1 MVPAMSQTV
10 ERSSL
15 DLRYEGHRLR
25 NDAAEAR
32 LLGSI
37 AQRGI
42 EEPLGGVDTPQGR
55 LLLDGFRR
63 NRCAA
68 KLGIHC
74 VPYVSWGEDEAQGI
88 ANLMAACRQR
98 TLTILEQARFVGELS
113 SRHGMTVA
121 DVAEMLSRSKAWV
134 STRRNLLARMSPA
147 IQEILLGGAF
157 PVYSY
162 MVTLRPFMRINGVG
176 QDEIERF
183 VQAVAGAK
191 LSVREIELLAHG
203 YFRGTPSLRQAV
215 DRGRWKWTLDQM
227 QAAGQTCRGLN
238 DFERGLLRDLERL
251 LQVMQTVMTRCDS
264 PRLQARDFHAQANLL
279 LAGLLGRRDSF
290 FKKME
295 EFYDRTGREEC
306 HLPVAPRGDV
316 AAGDQPPDAHQPQC
330 GAEDRQAAGQIRPPA
345 AERQEGARRR
355 ATRTSLP
362 RV

>member
-1 MVPAMSQTV
+1 MVRSMSETV

-15 DLRYEGHRLR
+15 DLRYEGYRLR
-25 NDAAEAR
+25 NEAAEAR
-32 LLGSI
+32 LLASI

-68 KLGIHC
+68 KLGIEC
-74 VPYVSWGEDEAQGI
+74 VPYVSWGEDAAEGI
-88 ANLMAACRQR
+88 ANLMAARRQR
-98 TLTILEQARFVGELS
+98 TLSILEQARFVGELL
-113 SRHGMTVA
+113 SRHEMTVA
-121 DVAEMLSRSKAWV
+121 DVAEMLARSKAWV

-147 IQEILLGGAF
+147 IQEILFRGAF

-162 MVTLRPFMRINGVG
+162 MVTLRPFMRIHAVESK
-176 QDEIERF
+176 EIERF

-203 YFRGTPSLRQAV
+203 YFRGTPSLRQAI
-215 DRGRWKWTLDQM
+215 DRGHWKWTLDQM
-227 QAAGQTCRGLN
+227 QAVGERCQGLS

-251 LQVMQTVMTRCDS
+251 LQGMHKVMTRCDS

-279 LAGLLGRRDSF
+279 LASLLGRRESF

-306 HLPVAPRGDV
+306 HLPVTSRGDV
-316 AAGDQPPDAHQPQC
+316 AAGDQPPSARQPQC
-330 GAEDRQAAGQIRPPA
+330 GAEDRQAAGKVRSPT
-345 AERQEGARRR
+345 AE
-355 ATRTSLP
+355 
-362 RV
+362 